1 MRTVLLVGVLAVF
14 AIPPVVFFIVALGSG
29 LDVGAAVE
37 ALVAQYREPRQNLF
51 VVAIP
56 GLFPLLLLAIGLWI
70 ARRIDAAR
78 GRRPALALF
87 GLAPILAVLVWVNF
101 QFWPL
106 FLPER
111 TYPGFP
117 HGLEFVI
124 GPGLFAPV
132 GMVVGLVVG
141 WWAVRRP

>member
-14 AIPPVVFFIVALGSG
+14 AIPPVVFLVVALGSG